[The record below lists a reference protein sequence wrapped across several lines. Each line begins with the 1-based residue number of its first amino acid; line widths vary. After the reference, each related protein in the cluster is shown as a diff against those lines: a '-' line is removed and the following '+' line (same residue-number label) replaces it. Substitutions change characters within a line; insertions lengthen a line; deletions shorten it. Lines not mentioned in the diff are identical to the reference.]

1 MKKALTALLFTGL
14 LSASTAQAA
23 SFDCAKAVNADE
35 KAICASRTLSDK
47 DVEMATKY
55 QFLRGLFAMG
65 ARGAMQDRQQ
75 GWLEQRRLCGSD
87 AGCLAQSYK
96 VRIAELDDIYQRIDK
111 PL

>member
-14 LSASTAQAA
+14 LSASAAQAA